1 MMTEDALLRKEQI
14 SSYFERI
21 QAKKDG
27 DDQPKSGGF
36 SVGSS
41 TTTTTDVKTSHRPA
55 STAAAATTTTN
66 TGKISLFSSHIKFTS
81 DVAPPPRTVELEKA
95 STAAKCLA
103 ILGVTSSAGATT
115 PALPTQE
122 EITASRRLREQEIM
136 KQYEDIKRVEEE
148 NRNRRPLVW
157 DKPTFCPFGGE
168 TKSDDDE
175 ASASEE
181 SSGEDKSSESN
192 KNKKRKEPSSSSSRV
207 AEKCSNLLRKSSSSD
222 SSIDPCS
229 NLLRKPSSNPNRHNN
244 LFPNFNMYGGM
255 LSSASSVTV
264 RTEWSKEEVDSFVEF
279 TDKWILPGPKKK
291 IKLDHT
297 AEGSSS
303 TASSSNTEGG
313 GGEGEYTRRSSIGR
327 PFLPQKVLPSDQA

>member
-1 MMTEDALLRKEQI
+1 MTEDALLRKEQI

-27 DDQPKSGGF
+27 DEMPKSGF

-41 TTTTTDVKTSHRPA
+41 TTTTTDVKTSHGPA
-55 STAAAATTTTN
+55 STTAAAATTTT
-66 TGKISLFSSHIKFTS
+66 GKISLFSSQIKFPS
-81 DVAPPPRTVELEKA
+81 DDTPPPPRTVELEKA

-103 ILGVTSSAGATT
+103 ILAGVTSSAA
-115 PALPTQE
+115 PALPTPE

-168 TKSDDDE
+168 TKSDDE

-181 SSGEDKSSESN
+181 EESEEDKSSESN
-192 KNKKRKEPSSSSSRV
+192 KNNKKRKEPSSSSSRV
-207 AEKCSNLLRKSSSSD
+207 AEKCSNLLRKSSSG
-222 SSIDPCS
+222 SIDPCS
-229 NLLRKPSSNPNRHNN
+229 NLLRKTSSNPNRHNN

-297 AEGSSS
+297 TTAEGSSS
-303 TASSSNTEGG
+303 STTSSSSNTTEGG
-313 GGEGEYTRRSSIGR
+313 GGEGQIPRRSSIGR

>member
-1 MMTEDALLRKEQI
+1 
-14 SSYFERI
+14 
-21 QAKKDG
+21 
-27 DDQPKSGGF
+27 
-36 SVGSS
+36 
-41 TTTTTDVKTSHRPA
+41 
-55 STAAAATTTTN
+55 
-66 TGKISLFSSHIKFTS
+66 
-81 DVAPPPRTVELEKA
+81 
-95 STAAKCLA
+95 
-103 ILGVTSSAGATT
+103 
-115 PALPTQE
+115 
-122 EITASRRLREQEIM
+122 M

-168 TKSDDDE
+168 IKSDDE

-181 SSGEDKSSESN
+181 DKSSESN
-192 KNKKRKEPSSSSSRV
+192 KKNKKRKEPSSSSSRV
-207 AEKCSNLLRKSSSSD
+207 AEKCSNLLRKSSSS
-222 SSIDPCS
+222 SESIDPCS
-229 NLLRKPSSNPNRHNN
+229 NLLRKTSSNPNRHNN

-297 AEGSSS
+297 TTEGSSS

>member
-1 MMTEDALLRKEQI
+1 MTEDALLRKEQI

-55 STAAAATTTTN
+55 STATAAAT

-103 ILGVTSSAGATT
+103 ILGVTSSSATT

-122 EITASRRLREQEIM
+122 EITISRRLREQELM

-168 TKSDDDE
+168 TKSDDE
-175 ASASEE
+175 ASASE
-181 SSGEDKSSESN
+181 EDKSSESN
-192 KNKKRKEPSSSSSRV
+192 KKNKKRKEPSSSSSSSRV
-207 AEKCSNLLRKSSSSD
+207 AEKCSNLLRKSSSS
-222 SSIDPCS
+222 SESIDPCS

-297 AEGSSS
+297 TTEGSSS
-303 TASSSNTEGG
+303 TTSSSNTEGG

>member
-55 STAAAATTTTN
+55 STAAAATTTTT

-122 EITASRRLREQEIM
+122 EITISRRLREQEIM

-168 TKSDDDE
+168 IKSDDE
-175 ASASEE
+175 ASASE
-181 SSGEDKSSESN
+181 EDKSSESN

-207 AEKCSNLLRKSSSSD
+207 AEKCSNLLRKSSSS
-222 SSIDPCS
+222 SESIDPCS
-229 NLLRKPSSNPNRHNN
+229 NLLRKTSSNPNRHNN
-244 LFPNFNMYGGM
+244 LFPNFKYGGM

-264 RTEWSKEEVDSFVEF
+264 RTEWSKEEVDSFVDF

-297 AEGSSS
+297 TTEGSSS

>member
-1 MMTEDALLRKEQI
+1 MITEDALLRKEQI

-66 TGKISLFSSHIKFTS
+66 TGNISLFSSHIKFTS

-103 ILGVTSSAGATT
+103 ILGVTSSAATT

-122 EITASRRLREQEIM
+122 EITISRRLREQEIM

-168 TKSDDDE
+168 TKSDDE
-175 ASASEE
+175 ASASE
-181 SSGEDKSSESN
+181 EDKSSESN

-207 AEKCSNLLRKSSSSD
+207 AEKCSNLLRKSSSS
-222 SSIDPCS
+222 SESIDPCS
-229 NLLRKPSSNPNRHNN
+229 NLLRKTSSNPNRHNN

-297 AEGSSS
+297 TTEGSSS

>member
-27 DDQPKSGGF
+27 DDQPKSGF

-41 TTTTTDVKTSHRPA
+41 TTT
-55 STAAAATTTTN
+55 
-66 TGKISLFSSHIKFTS
+66 GKISLFSSQIKFTS

-103 ILGVTSSAGATT
+103 ILGVTSSSAATT

-122 EITASRRLREQEIM
+122 EITISRRLREQEIM

-168 TKSDDDE
+168 TKSDDE
-175 ASASEE
+175 ASASE
-181 SSGEDKSSESN
+181 EDKSSESN
-192 KNKKRKEPSSSSSRV
+192 KKNKKRKEPSSSSSRV
-207 AEKCSNLLRKSSSSD
+207 AEKCSNLLRKSSSS
-222 SSIDPCS
+222 SESIDPCS
-229 NLLRKPSSNPNRHNN
+229 NLLRKTSSNPNRHNN

-264 RTEWSKEEVDSFVEF
+264 RTEWSKEEVNSFVEF

-303 TASSSNTEGG
+303 TTSSSNTEGG